1 MSSIRVP
8 VLCAFGVGCL
18 SSAAL
23 FGLWHADNHADAQS
37 SKRARSGEVVTTSLV
52 PAPVERRADVVDD
65 SARGAARAEPAR
77 VETADRVSDAKDD
90 PVVAKDVPELAN
102 ASPPPGGSAVSDVLM
117 DLEAAY
123 RQRLIAA
130 ARAEAAARADA
141 EPTPDRATTPPAPIP
156 AEPPR
161 EVATR
166 APAVAAAPAAPPA
179 PVAIEAAAPPPIEAA
194 PPTPPVPA
202 APVIVAQNDTRPVHF
217 GDVNQNTY
225 ITNVRQGDVYV
236 IQQQLAMLNYMQ
248 MTGMA
253 ANPAVPHSPYAGRSG
268 QHAPPQSQ
276 FRQFPST
283 LTNLD
288 NPWGFNFAPPNLVH

>member
-1 MSSIRVP
+1 
-8 VLCAFGVGCL
+8 
-18 SSAAL
+18 
-23 FGLWHADNHADAQS
+23 
-37 SKRARSGEVVTTSLV
+37 
-52 PAPVERRADVVDD
+52 
-65 SARGAARAEPAR
+65 
-77 VETADRVSDAKDD
+77 
-90 PVVAKDVPELAN
+90 
-102 ASPPPGGSAVSDVLM
+102 M

-130 ARAEAAARADA
+130 ARAEAAAHADA
-141 EPTPDRATTPPAPIP
+141 DAASERATTPPTPPP

-161 EVATR
+161 EVAARVVATP
-166 APAVAAAPAAPPA
+166 APAPPPAPVAIAPAAPPA
-179 PVAIEAAAPPPIEAA
+179 PVEVA
-194 PPTPPVPA
+194 PPTPPAPV

-248 MTGMA
+248 MNGMA
-253 ANPAVPHSPYAGRSG
+253 ANPAVPHSPYVGRG
-268 QHAPPQSQ
+268 VQHQPPQSQ

>member
-1 MSSIRVP
+1 MRSIRVP

-18 SSAAL
+18 TSAAL
-23 FGLWHADNHADAQS
+23 FGLWRADHQADAQS
-37 SKRARSGEVVTTSLV
+37 SPRALSAQVVTT
-52 PAPVERRADVVDD
+52 PRMPPEAPVVDD
-65 SARGAARAEPAR
+65 SARSEAQAETAR
-77 VETADRVSDAKDD
+77 VETADRGNDTKSEPAPDKD
-90 PVVAKDVPELAN
+90 PQGVAN

-141 EPTPDRATTPPAPIP
+141 EPAPSHPTPPPAPAT
-156 AEPPR
+156 AEPAR
-161 EVATR
+161 EVAAR
-166 APAVAAAPAAPPA
+166 VAAAPVAPPAAVAVAPAAVAVAPAAPVEVAPAAPPV
-179 PVAIEAAAPPPIEAA
+179 PVAPI
-194 PPTPPVPA
+194 V
-202 APVIVAQNDTRPVHF
+202 VAQNETRKVHF

-248 MTGMA
+248 MNGTA
-253 ANPAVPHSPYAGRSG
+253 ANPAVMHSPSVARGV
-268 QHAPPQSQ
+268 QHQPPQSQ

-288 NPWGFNFAPPNLVH
+288 NPWGFNFSPPNLVH

>member
-23 FGLWHADNHADAQS
+23 FGLWRADNHADAQS
-37 SKRARSGEVVTTSLV
+37 SKRARSAEVVNAPPV
-52 PAPVERRADVVDD
+52 PTHAERRADVVDD
-65 SARGAARAEPAR
+65 SARDTARAEPAR
-77 VETADRVSDAKDD
+77 VEVADRGSDAKGE
-90 PVVAKDVPELAN
+90 PLAAKDVQDVAN
-102 ASPPPGGSAVSDVLM
+102 TSPPPGGSAVSDVLM

-141 EPTPDRATTPPAPIP
+141 EPTPDRATTPPTPI
-156 AEPPR
+156 ATEPPHDLAAR
-161 EVATR
+161 V
-166 APAVAAAPAAPPA
+166 AVAPPPAPPPAPVAIATAAPPA
-179 PVAIEAAAPPPIEAA
+179 PVETAPPA
-194 PPTPPVPA
+194 PPVPA

-253 ANPAVPHSPYAGRSG
+253 ANPAVTHSPYGARIGH
-268 QHAPPQSQ
+268 QPPQSQ